1 MRFKRGLV
9 SCCHPCPTGCAQL
22 TQGREAEASDHA
34 ERRAD
39 HRCDPLRFLLRQD
52 HANTTRII
60 HSAGNQTHP
69 HDPHH
74 SHPIED
80 ASPVQRVTRSVARVW
95 AKIPFDNRSGDLYI
109 TMQQLELHI
118 PTAAESRGQA
128 APPEMTR
135 GFLGRGSA
143 SIFWSGV
150 AECRGTRILH
160 RRARQARSGT
170 PEGGKSRF
178 PNFIVSIPKIVDE
191 VYRCHVGSSFWLSEL
206 R

>member
-1 MRFKRGLV
+1 MLSSV
-9 SCCHPCPTGCAQL
+9 SNWLCSAYTR
-22 TQGREAEASDHA
+22 QGGGSFGPRRSAS
-34 ERRAD
+34 RAT
-39 HRCDPLRFLLRQD
+39 LRYP
-52 HANTTRII
+52 RIP
-60 HSAGNQTHP
+60 SQTESCQYNVYYSLGGNQTHP

-74 SHPIED
+74 HPIEG
-80 ASPVQRVTRSVARVW
+80 ASPVQRVSRSVTRVW

-118 PTAAESRGQA
+118 PTATESRGQA

-143 SIFWSGV
+143 SISWSGV
-150 AECRGTRILH
+150 AQCRGTRILH
-160 RRARQARSGT
+160 RRARSGT
-170 PEGGKSRF
+170 PDGGKSRF